1 MRYVDWS
8 TRDSSRPT
16 TQPLLPEIF
25 DAAVHAWRYRSTTVT
40 GDPTKPSNAKVLRT
54 RLGDA
59 SDAGWAWTGSVAERA
74 WRVPGIG
81 RRAGRKVLMVPDAES
96 LDLAASILKPDPNG
110 EFDLVV
116 APAAW
121 LASHREERDSKVVVP
136 AIAVALDLALDDARG
151 RDLLSG
157 WDPGGARRVW

>member
-1 MRYVDWS
+1 MALPLDNDDRHRRPDETLQRKGPS
-8 TRDSSRPT
+8 DSPWRRVGRRVGLDRFSCGARLASARHRPT
-16 TQPLLPEIF
+16 
-25 DAAVHAWRYRSTTVT
+25 
-40 GDPTKPSNAKVLRT
+40 
-54 RLGDA
+54 
-59 SDAGWAWTGSVAERA
+59 GWAESADG
-74 WRVPGIG
+74 
-81 RRAGRKVLMVPDAES
+81 AGCRIARPC
-96 LDLAASILKPDPNG
+96 SIDPQARPNG